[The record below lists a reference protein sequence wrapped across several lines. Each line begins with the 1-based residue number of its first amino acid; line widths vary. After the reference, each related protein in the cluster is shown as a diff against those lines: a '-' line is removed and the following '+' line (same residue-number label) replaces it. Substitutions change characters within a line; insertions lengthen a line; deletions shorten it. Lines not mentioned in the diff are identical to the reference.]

1 MTGADRQRAAPQLPV
16 EDSLPHKP
24 EDQAMTFRRFVP
36 ITTIVALLCANI
48 PAPARAM
55 STATEIQLGKDND
68 AQIRDAYTIV
78 SDPLMNQWVNEISS
92 KLWTQVAR
100 KDVPYN
106 IKILDVPDVNA
117 FTTIGG
123 YIYINE
129 GTLDFVQ
136 SDDELAGVI
145 GHETGHNERRHT
157 VTLPAK
163 AQALDILFGIASL
176 FSPFIYRFGQL
187 AEAGIIAKMSRA
199 DELQADQYG
208 LLLMSRAGYD
218 PDAMVTFMK
227 HLGAAYA
234 EHDNFVDKYFAD
246 HPGVPD
252 RVSHLVGYTEIDPK
266 VRTTDQVLV
275 QGLHDQDSARYAIA
289 NMKFSQVLKADPGNA
304 VALLHMG
311 QTQIALGQPNKSEQT
326 LAEAAEKGN
335 PETRSAALL
344 GIKNLRENQAQFNLL
359 HPSLLPLKQALDDAQ
374 ARETQTVGAI
384 ATRRDAG
391 KDQLKAINTRLQ
403 NITYGLPDLSRVQV
417 RKGSRLEAIEK
428 NMSAMGR
435 AIDMAYGK
443 PQQVIAGVGSLERN
457 KESGL
462 VKENA
467 DILHDLAAPLK
478 LDPVPP
484 QSLAVLPSYPRMFD
498 DLQLTDGDMIR
509 ALDASRASL
518 ALLDTGLGDLDT
530 FIKRLARTS
539 LDFGGDVSLSDYNA
553 LVPLMA
559 ATTASLGKA
568 AVAGS
573 EAAQLFNLARSRQL
587 ETRITLLGVGFPQD
601 RYASLRYA
609 LKERD
614 KNEGLDFN
622 AMQHS
627 GLTPGE
633 IAAASVIAADTNT
646 TTEAVVQEAKATNK
660 RIVDVA
666 NARGMDA
673 ESLEIFLGLIYLDY
687 ADDPAKE
694 AHGHAA

>member
-1 MTGADRQRAAPQLPV
+1 M
-16 EDSLPHKP
+16 
-24 EDQAMTFRRFVP
+24 MFRRFVP
-36 ITTIVALLCANI
+36 IATIAALLCANI
-48 PAPARAM
+48 QAPARAM
-55 STATEIQLGKDND
+55 STATEIQLGKEDD
-68 AQIRDAYTIV
+68 QQIRDSYTV
-78 SDPLMNQWVNEISS
+78 VNDPLLNQWVNDVSA
-92 KLWTQVAR
+92 KLWAQAAR

-106 IKILDVPDVNA
+106 IKILDAADVNS

-129 GTLDFVQ
+129 GLLDFAQ

-187 AEAGIIAKMSRA
+187 AEAGMIMKMSRA

-218 PDAMVTFMK
+218 PDAMVSFMR

-234 EHDNFVDKYFAD
+234 EHENIVDKYFAD

-252 RVSHLVGYTEIDPK
+252 RVKHLLGYPELDPK

-275 QGLHDQDSARYAIA
+275 QALHDQESARYAIA
-289 NMKFSQVLKADPGNA
+289 NMKFAEVLKADPGNA

-311 QTQIALGQPNKSEQT
+311 QTQLALGQPNKSEQT
-326 LAEAAEKGN
+326 LAEAAAKGN
-335 PETRSAALL
+335 DETRSAALL
-344 GIKNLRENQAQFNLL
+344 GIKSLHASQAQFSLL
-359 HPSLLPLKQALDDAQ
+359 HPTLQPLRATLDDMQTKQSQ
-374 ARETQTVGAI
+374 AVAAI

-391 KDQLKAINTRLQ
+391 KDQLKALDTRLQ

-417 RKGSRLEAIEK
+417 RKGSRLEAVMK
-428 NMSAMGR
+428 NLSAMGR
-435 AIDMAYGK
+435 SIDMAYGK

-457 KESGL
+457 KEGGL

-467 DILHDLAAPLK
+467 DILHDLNAPLK

-484 QSLAVLPSYPRMFD
+484 QSLAVLPAYPRMIE
-498 DLQLTDGDMIR
+498 DLTLSDGDMIR

-518 ALLDTGLGDLDT
+518 ALLDTALGDLDT

-553 LVPLMA
+553 LVPLMT
-559 ATTASLGKA
+559 ATSGSLGKA
-568 AVAGS
+568 AVAGAQ
-573 EAAQLFNLARSRQL
+573 AAQLYNLARSRQL
-587 ETRITLLGVGFPQD
+587 QTRITLLGVGFPQD
-601 RYASLRYA
+601 RYATLRYA
-609 LKERD
+609 LKQRV
-614 KNEGLDFN
+614 KNDALDF
-622 AMQHS
+622 ATMQHD

-633 IAAASVIAADTNT
+633 VASASIVAADTNT
-646 TTEAVVQEAKATNK
+646 TPEAVVEQAKAAHK
-660 RIVDVA
+660 RIIDVA

-673 ESLEIFLGLIYLDY
+673 ESLEIFLGLVYLDY
-687 ADDPAKE
+687 ADDPTKE
-694 AHGHAA
+694 AMGHAA